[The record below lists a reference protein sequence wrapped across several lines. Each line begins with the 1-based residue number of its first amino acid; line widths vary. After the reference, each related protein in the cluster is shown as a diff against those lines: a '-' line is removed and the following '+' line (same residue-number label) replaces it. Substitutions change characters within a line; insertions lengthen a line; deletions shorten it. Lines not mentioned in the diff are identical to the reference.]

1 MVPLWCARRIVAT
14 SGGDRS
20 VSGVVACEPQTDRPV
35 RSTSGKE
42 RRRSRGGA
50 VRRFAGKVT
59 VITGASRGIGLA
71 VAHRLVAEG
80 GQVVLTGRKPDALE
94 EAVAALGADDA
105 SAVAGKVDDAA
116 HREEVFAH
124 VRERYGRLDH
134 LVNNAGINPAW
145 GPVLEIE
152 PSVVRKIID
161 VNVVAALEWTRDAVA
176 AGLQTSIVNT
186 ASISGTSTSPNIA
199 FYGVSKAALINL
211 TAQLAHELAPR
222 LRVNAVA
229 PAVVKTKLSRALY
242 ESREEEVA
250 AGYPLGRLGVPDD
263 VAGPIAFLLSQD
275 AAWITGQT
283 LRVDGGASVVPVG

>member
-1 MVPLWCARRIVAT
+1 MQRFTDKVAI
-14 SGGDRS
+14 
-20 VSGVVACEPQTDRPV
+20 
-35 RSTSGKE
+35 
-42 RRRSRGGA
+42 
-50 VRRFAGKVT
+50 
-59 VITGASRGIGLA
+59 ITGASRGIGLA
-71 VAHRLVAEG
+71 TAHRIVAEG
-80 GQVVLTGRKPDALE
+80 GRVVLTGRKPETLQDAVE
-94 EAVAALGADDA
+94 ALGADRA
-105 SAVAGKVDDAA
+105 SAVAGKVDDPA

-124 VRERYGRLDH
+124 VAERYGRLDH

-152 PSVVRKIID
+152 PSVVRKILD

-176 AGLQTSIVNT
+176 AGLSTSIVNT
-186 ASISGTSTSPNIA
+186 SSISGTSTSPNIA

-211 TAQLAHELAPR
+211 TAQLAQELAPR

-263 VAGPIAFLLSQD
+263 VAGPVAFLLSDD

-283 LRVDGGASVVPVG
+283 LRIDGGASVVPVG

>member
-1 MVPLWCARRIVAT
+1 M
-14 SGGDRS
+14 
-20 VSGVVACEPQTDRPV
+20 
-35 RSTSGKE
+35 
-42 RRRSRGGA
+42 
-50 VRRFAGKVT
+50 RRFARQVT

-80 GQVVLTGRKPDALE
+80 GRVVLTGRKPDALE
-94 EAVAALGADDA
+94 EAVAALGADNA

-116 HREEVFAH
+116 HRDEVFAH
-124 VRERYGRLDH
+124 VGERYGRLDH

-145 GPVLEIE
+145 GPVLEVE

-176 AGLQTSIVNT
+176 AGLRTSIVNT

-211 TAQLAHELAPR
+211 TAQLAQELAPR

-250 AGYPLGRLGVPDD
+250 AGYPLGRLGVPED
-263 VAGPIAFLLSQD
+263 VAGPVAFLLSDD

-283 LRVDGGASVVPVG
+283 LRIDGGASVVPVG

>member
-1 MVPLWCARRIVAT
+1 M
-14 SGGDRS
+14 
-20 VSGVVACEPQTDRPV
+20 
-35 RSTSGKE
+35 
-42 RRRSRGGA
+42 
-50 VRRFAGKVT
+50 RRFAGQVT

-71 VAHRLVAEG
+71 VAHRLVSEG

-94 EAVAALGADDA
+94 EAVAELGADSA

-116 HREEVFAH
+116 HRAEVFAH
-124 VRERYGRLDH
+124 VGERYGRLDH
-134 LVNNAGINPAW
+134 LVNNAGTNPAW
-145 GPVLEIE
+145 GPVLDIE

-176 AGLQTSIVNT
+176 AGLRTSIVST

-211 TAQLAHELAPR
+211 TAQLAQELAPR

-229 PAVVKTKLSRALY
+229 PAVVKTKLFRALY

-263 VAGPIAFLLSQD
+263 VAGPIAFLLSDD

-283 LRVDGGASVVPVG
+283 LRIDGGASVAPVG